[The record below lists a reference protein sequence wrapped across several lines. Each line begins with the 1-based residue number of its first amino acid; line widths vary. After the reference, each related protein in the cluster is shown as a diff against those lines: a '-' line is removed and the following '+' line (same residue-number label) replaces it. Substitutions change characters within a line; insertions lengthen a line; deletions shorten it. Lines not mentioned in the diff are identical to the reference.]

1 MGHGHRAQFAPD
13 EGGAEHCTNLF
24 LMVPFLCLYGV
35 LVAVINLICDDDG
48 MILFEILSLL
58 HSSFGPDQEKT
69 RLTALN
75 APRPC
80 DNSHCA
86 NSNTVGFGEV
96 LVKSAEGRFLA
107 E

>member
-58 HSSFGPDQEKT
+58 HSSFGPDHEKT

-80 DNSHCA
+80 DNSH
-86 NSNTVGFGEV
+86 FV
-96 LVKSAEGRFLA
+96 LIPTLLVLGKFLLNRLK
-107 E
+107 EDS